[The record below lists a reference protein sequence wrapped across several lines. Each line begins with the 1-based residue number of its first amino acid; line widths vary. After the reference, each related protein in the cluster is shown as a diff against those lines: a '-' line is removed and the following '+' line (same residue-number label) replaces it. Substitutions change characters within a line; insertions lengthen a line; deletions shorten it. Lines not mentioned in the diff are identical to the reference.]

1 MSADLTWVDH
11 WIFSTLDAD
20 ATLSATVGQRIYADL
35 APQSTTGAMVI
46 FSFLGGS
53 DKTQTLGTRFTHALY
68 LIRVVTQGSSYDAI
82 KAAADRID
90 DVLVV
95 PTSGI
100 YLGDIRIAACNREQP
115 HQRKDME
122 NGVPYVY
129 LGGFYR
135 VRYQPSG
142 L

>member
-1 MSADLTWVDH
+1 MSADLTWVDN

-20 ATLSATVGQRIYADL
+20 ATLSATVGNRIYADL
-35 APQSTTGAMVI
+35 APQNATGAMVI
-46 FSFLGGS
+46 FAFLGGA
-53 DKTQTLGTRFTHALY
+53 DRTQTLSTRFTHALY
-68 LIRVVTQGSSYDAI
+68 LIRVVNQGSSYDTI

-90 DVLVV
+90 DVLTV
-95 PTSGI
+95 PNQGV
-100 YLGDIRIAACNREQP
+100 YLGDIRIASCQREQP

-135 VRYQPSG
+135 IRYQPSG